1 VTRLLK
7 IVLAL
12 LAAGALAAG
21 GFAVFEH
28 FDQAAVKKQAKRA
41 CGTLDTPTGS
51 PALPPGLVLPD
62 GQKLL
67 RVDAQGKTSLVY
79 ASTAGNLDDVVHVR
93 DAVLASLASQGYT
106 RTGTDQEPGIEAE
119 GQFGGKGEGT
129 LKVKPLCTGRLS
141 VRYTLRG

>member
-1 VTRLLK
+1 
-7 IVLAL
+7 
-12 LAAGALAAG
+12 
-21 GFAVFEH
+21 
-28 FDQAAVKKQAKRA
+28 
-41 CGTLDTPTGS
+41 
-51 PALPPGLVLPD
+51 
-62 GQKLL
+62 
-67 RVDAQGKTSLVY
+67 
-79 ASTAGNLDDVVHVR
+79 VVHVR